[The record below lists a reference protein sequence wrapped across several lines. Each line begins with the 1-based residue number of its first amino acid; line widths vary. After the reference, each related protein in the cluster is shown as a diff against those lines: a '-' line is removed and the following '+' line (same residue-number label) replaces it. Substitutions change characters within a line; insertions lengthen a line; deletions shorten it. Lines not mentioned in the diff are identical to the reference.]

1 MSQSLEIAKHSLQC
15 LLSGERLGE
24 GRAEELMNAVMEGKV
39 PSVQLAALLV
49 ALRLTGEG
57 EEEIAGF
64 ARAMRSRVGR
74 ELAEYVPAEFET
86 TRLQMVD
93 TCGTGGDGAGTFNIS
108 TTAALVVAAA
118 GVPVAKHGNRA
129 MSGRAGSAD
138 VLEALGV
145 TVDLS
150 PNYSYQCLM
159 QTGFGF
165 FFAPQCHRAMAHAA
179 PTRREL
185 GVPTVFNL
193 LGPLSNPAG
202 AVRQLL
208 GVNSA
213 ERVKVI
219 AQVLRR
225 LGVTS
230 AWVVHGQDGLD
241 EISLTTPTTVA
252 RLEAGEVHVETLDP
266 RAYGFDCCAPED
278 LKGGDRDQNAAITE
292 AILKGERG
300 PRRDIVLLN
309 AAAALCVSG
318 KVNGLEQG
326 IALARTVIDSGE
338 ALGLLEQV
346 KAFTAEAAALR
357 EQGVSA

>member
-1 MSQSLEIAKHSLQC
+1 MSQSIEIAKHSLQC

-64 ARAMRSRVGR
+64 ARSMRSRVGR
-74 ELAEYVPAEFET
+74 ELAEYIPAGFEAI
-86 TRLQMVD
+86 RMQLVD

-150 PNYSYQCLM
+150 PDHAYRCLM
-159 QTGFGF
+159 ETGFGF

-213 ERVKVI
+213 ERVPVI

-225 LGVTS
+225 LGATS
-230 AWVVHGQDGLD
+230 AWVVHGEDGLD
-241 EISLTTPTTVA
+241 EITLTGPTTVA
-252 RLEAGEVHVETLDP
+252 RLNAGEVQVESIDP
-266 RAYGFDCCAPED
+266 RAYGFDLCAPDD
-278 LKGGDRDQNAAITE
+278 LKGGDRNENAAITA
-292 AILKGERG
+292 AILNGEKGH
-300 PRRDIVLLN
+300 RRHIVILN
-309 AAAALCVSG
+309 AAAALCISG
-318 KVNGLEQG
+318 KVNRLEEG
-326 IALARTVIDSGE
+326 IALARSIIDGGE
-338 ALGLLEQV
+338 AAGLLERV
-346 KAFTAEAAALR
+346 KKVTAQAASLR
-357 EQGVSA
+357 EGGMSA